1 MAVMVDKETKE
12 AKPVTSFWNCD
23 QLAKDVARVNDA
35 ARGKWPS
42 IIGMAL
48 AATRNYDPFK
58 SPTHFKLSDLMKKL
72 DKTFGATGKS
82 YGKVGKDR
90 TMDDIEKRR
99 RDRWNFLFIAGMWF
113 QDLFNYDFRRTEQC
127 IIPYATQEGEIS
139 FCAYNTG
146 VGWRNI
152 IEKMHMTATLT
163 KWYDEHGRHEI
174 FAGGKA
180 VPIEARD
187 TSLVLRA
194 DVVAKGEQQDLD
206 RLGIAKNAREEK
218 IRARDAKLKEQ
229 AENERMMKLYRQHVL
244 QEQPGPELVQIGS
257 IQSAPVTIKPAPAPK
272 PVAKPVEEREEVGSF
287 GD

>member
-1 MAVMVDKETKE
+1 MTA
-12 AKPVTSFWNCD
+12 FWNAD

-35 ARGKWPS
+35 ARGKWLS

-48 AATRNYDPFK
+48 AAARNYDPFK

-72 DKTFGATGKS
+72 DKTFGATGKN

-163 KWYDEHGRHEI
+163 KWYEEHGRHEI
-174 FAGGKA
+174 FAGGKIGQPEQHGA
-180 VPIEARD
+180 LAGAARRHRHQR
-187 TSLVLRA
+187 SAARSGSPGHRQELRA
-194 DVVAKGEQQDLD
+194 K
-206 RLGIAKNAREEK
+206 RR
-218 IRARDAKLKEQ
+218 
-229 AENERMMKLYRQHVL
+229 
-244 QEQPGPELVQIGS
+244 S
-257 IQSAPVTIKPAPAPK
+257 APAPPRSRRTK
-272 PVAKPVEEREEVGSF
+272 RTSA
-287 GD
+287 